1 MAGQNTLIIATDY
14 NSIQNNISN
23 VLGVGG
29 TNPTNLLP
37 DESFGYGQSVASAQV
52 SLNAKV
58 SLTQWNNLRTDII
71 RARQY
76 QTGVDQSGITVLP
89 TLTTKITEADRAAY
103 ALAAAS
109 AVTSRLVTPL
119 PGQVT
124 RENLVPNQS
133 HTGAWN
139 AVLSQTVTVN
149 FSNRD
154 AARNY
159 FNTGSRFEFSA
170 VISGFSGTN
179 PLDKDNTWYT
189 MLTNMGTI
197 YYTRTGTTCT
207 GSGNTS
213 GIGFSSL
220 SGGNQLVFSKDTTNS
235 TYSPNRFA
243 LYARISGGQLVFT
256 LQWEDLYAPGGFQI
270 DEVVTGTI
278 TSTIQ
283 VFRAS
288 GTNVSQPLPS
298 ASTTGF

>member
-1 MAGQNTLIIATDY
+1 MAGQNTKIIALDY
-14 NSIQNNISN
+14 NSIQYTIGN
-23 VLGVGG
+23 VLGEGG
-29 TNPTNLLP
+29 SP
-37 DESFGYGQSVASAQV
+37 DGSYGYGQSLNTGQV
-52 SLNAKV
+52 SLNAKI
-58 SLTQWNNLRTDII
+58 SLNQWNGLRTDII

-76 QTGVDQSGITVLP
+76 QTGVSQSGITVLP

-103 ALAAAS
+103 ALAALA
-109 AVTSRLVTPL
+109 AANNRLMTAPL

-139 AVLSQTVTVN
+139 GTLSQVITITFASAN
-149 FSNRD
+149 

-159 FNTGSRFEFSA
+159 FNTGSRLEFSA

-179 PLDKDNTWYT
+179 PLDKDNSWYT
-189 MLTNMGTI
+189 ILTNMGTI

-213 GIGFSSL
+213 SIGFASLTSS
-220 SGGNQLVFSKDTTNS
+220 NQLVFSKDTTNS

-243 LYARISGGQLVFT
+243 LYARISGAQMVFT
-256 LQWEDLYAPGGFQI
+256 LQWEDLYAPGGFGV
-270 DEVVTGTI
+270 DEGVTGTI
-278 TSTIQ
+278 TSTVQ

-288 GTNVSQPLPS
+288 GANVSVPLPP
-298 ASTTGF
+298 ATTTGF